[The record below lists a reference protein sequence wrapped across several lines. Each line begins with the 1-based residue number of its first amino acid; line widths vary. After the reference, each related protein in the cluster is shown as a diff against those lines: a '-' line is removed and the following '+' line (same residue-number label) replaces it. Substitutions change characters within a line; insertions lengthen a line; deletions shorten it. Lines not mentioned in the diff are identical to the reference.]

1 MMKSVM
7 RTVVLLFAC
16 IGFTRAAGAQ
26 EMTMAMLSSKYNLP
40 QGQETYNRACGV
52 CHDSGVM
59 NAPKVCNIAEW
70 QPRMA
75 QGMQSLITHVIDGL
89 GGMPA
94 KGGLDS
100 LTLAECS
107 DAVAY
112 MMSLCDVTVANK

>member
-1 MMKSVM
+1 MKSVM

-16 IGFTRAAGAQ
+16 IGFTRQAEAQ
-26 EMTMAMLSSKYNLP
+26 EMTTAMLSSKYNITS
-40 QGQETYNRACGV
+40 GQEIYSRACAL

-59 NAPKVCNIAEW
+59 NAPKVCNVAEW

-75 QGMQSLITHVIDGL
+75 QGMDALVKHVVNGINS
-89 GGMPA
+89 MPA
-94 KGGLDS
+94 KGGLES

-112 MMSLCDVTVANK
+112 MMSQCDVTVAKK